1 MILKNGI
8 ELYHASYTPIKKI
21 DLSLC
26 ASGKDFGKG
35 FYVTAD
41 YHQACRFL
49 RTAIGKAIKNK
60 VPNVNEKVGYVS
72 IFEYE
77 LCPNSDIKY
86 HEFKTSDV
94 DWLHCIVAHRKH
106 GILYSE
112 LSKWKYFDIIAG
124 KIANDS
130 TNQVLTAYING
141 FYGEVGTYEADETA
155 IKFLL
160 PENLSNQICFRSE
173 KSLTNLCFKDF
184 KIVELEKFK

>member
-1 MILKNGI
+1 MKP
-8 ELYHASYTPIKKI
+8 LYHGTIYDFDDI
-21 DLSLC
+21 DVS
-26 ASGKDFGKG
+26 AGKGYKDFGKG